1 MLMSERVFDS
11 LHTADVRLAWSL
23 IGEEVLKKFTD
34 EHVTAVPFFQTS
46 KCPCGPG
53 YIILS
58 KFRSIKRCLR
68 RLPHY
73 RVFTECLWD
82 YTPCTDD
89 GLSPASMIPI
99 VTVCD
104 RPASTFRFVASGMRG
119 NESKTIKITFHG
131 KRVSELDLRQHKLL
145 DRNVSTLL
153 FDDAGFDGLKLHM
166 VNRVYS
172 IDRGRIEVWVDND
185 VDVINIVD
193 HSPIGFK
200 MYKLSVN
207 ETDEGERY
215 IDFVRDVNS
224 KRFKALWLN
233 RDNYSQIIRNFIPNQ
248 SKYGGEAGDVN

>member
-1 MLMSERVFDS
+1 MERRFLRNSQVYLEDKNEIINVITKMIQCIFFNTCS
-11 LHTADVRLAWSL
+11 LFLPD
-23 IGEEVLKKFTD
+23 ID

-153 FDDAGFDGLKLHM
+153 FGL
-166 VNRVYS
+166 
-172 IDRGRIEVWVDND
+172 
-185 VDVINIVD
+185 
-193 HSPIGFK
+193 
-200 MYKLSVN
+200 
-207 ETDEGERY
+207 
-215 IDFVRDVNS
+215 
-224 KRFKALWLN
+224 
-233 RDNYSQIIRNFIPNQ
+233 
-248 SKYGGEAGDVN
+248 